1 MLKIVFFK
9 RESERERERERGGGG
24 WEYYLMTHSYFE
36 RLINRNKNWSREH
49 RTNAFINKSKYNVA
63 T

>member
-9 RESERERERERGGGG
+9 RESEREREREGGGG